1 MNETTAALAVVA
13 CVYLG
18 IFAGKWANTHIKLEG
33 SKKIEHNFKL
43 ALLGSVLAVL
53 GGGAFTLI
61 PLVGAGFFTLAACL
75 AWGMERFVDRL

>member
-33 SKKIEHNFKL
+33 NKKIERNFKL

-53 GGGAFTLI
+53 GGGAFMLI
-61 PLVGAGFFTLAACL
+61 PLVGAGFFTLAACM
-75 AWGMERFVDRL
+75 AWRTERYVDHL

>member
-1 MNETTAALAVVA
+1 MSETTSALAVVA

-33 SKKIEHNFKL
+33 TKKIEHNFKL

-53 GGGAFTLI
+53 GGAVFMLI
-61 PLVGAGFFTLAACL
+61 PLIGAGFFTLAAGM
-75 AWGMERFVDRL
+75 AWRMDRYVDHL